1 LALLKSYETLKTG
14 FFHLKL
20 FSLNKKAAQIIVHI
34 AAWGCFLMLPLI
46 FYPRPLDSSF
56 IPEQAVTPFFFISN
70 FFYIGFYYFNTHVLF
85 SKLLEKNKIFF
96 YFLIIVGIMIFF
108 GSMPRLYQSFFGH
121 FQRFS
126 TSIPVVHPFR
136 NYHPPILSPG
146 SISIFLL
153 VFLFSTG
160 VKVMQKWMNSE
171 RRNKQIEN
179 EKLHAELSFLK
190 SQINP
195 HFLFNTLNNIYSL
208 AENKSDLTPVAVMK
222 LSNIMRYVLTE
233 ARQDTV
239 SLEKEMQFINDYI
252 ELQKIRSTDKTSV
265 GFTVVGDIS
274 GKKISPMILLP
285 FTENAFK
292 YGVSTRELSPINI
305 LVESHPDHIHFKIR
319 NNKHNNGKK
328 SLVNTGIGI
337 NNTRRRLELLYPGKY
352 ELNIEDEPFTYTINL
367 NIHS

>member
-1 LALLKSYETLKTG
+1 MTLLKSYNPAKTG
-14 FFHLKL
+14 VLQLKL

-46 FYPRPLDSSF
+46 FYPRPVDSSF

-70 FFYIGFYYFNTHVLF
+70 FFYIGFYYFNTHLLF
-85 SKLLEKNKIFF
+85 PRLLEKNKVFT
-96 YFLIIVGIMIFF
+96 YYIIIIGIMIFF
-108 GSMPRLYQSFFGH
+108 GSMPRLYQSYFGH

-126 TSIPVVHPFR
+126 TSIPLHPFK
-136 NYHPPILSPG
+136 NFHPPILSPG

-208 AENKSDLTPVAVMK
+208 AESKSDLTPVAVIK

-233 ARQDTV
+233 ARQDSV
-239 SLEKEMQFINDYI
+239 PLEKEMQFINDYI

-274 GKKISPMILLP
+274 GKKISPLILLP

-305 LVESHPDHIHFKIR
+305 LIESCQGHIHFKIR
-319 NNKHNNGKK
+319 NNKHNNGKNN
-328 SLVNTGIGI
+328 LVNTGIGI
-337 NNTRRRLELLYPGKY
+337 NNTRRRLDLLYPGRY
-352 ELNIEDEPFTYTINL
+352 ELKIEDEPLTYTINL
-367 NIHS
+367 NIQS

>member
-1 LALLKSYETLKTG
+1 MTELESYEPVKPG
-14 FFHLKL
+14 FVHLKF
-20 FSLNKKAAQIIVHI
+20 FSLNKRAAQILVHI

-46 FYPRPLDSSF
+46 FYSRPADSSF

-70 FFYIGFYYFNTHVLF
+70 FFYIGFYYFNTHMLF
-85 SKLLEKNKIFF
+85 PRLLERNKIIS
-96 YFLIIVGIMIFF
+96 YYLIIIVIMIFF
-108 GSMPRLYQSFFGH
+108 GTMRRIYEFFFGH

-126 TSIPVVHPFR
+126 TSLPLHPLRGDF
-136 NYHPPILSPG
+136 HPPILSPG
-146 SISIFLL
+146 SIAIFLL

-208 AENKSDLTPVAVMK
+208 AENKSDLTPIAVMK

-233 ARQDTV
+233 ARQDSV
-239 SLEKEMQFINDYI
+239 PLEKEMQFINDYI
-252 ELQKIRSTDKTSV
+252 ELQKIRNTDKTSV
-265 GFTVVGDIS
+265 GFTVVGDIA
-274 GKKISPMILLP
+274 GKKISPLILLP

-305 LVESHPDHIHFKIR
+305 LIESNKNNIHFRIK
-319 NNKHNNGKK
+319 NNKHNNGKN

-337 NNTRRRLELLYPGKY
+337 NNTRRRLDLLYPGKY
-352 ELNIEDEPFTYTINL
+352 ELNIEDEPLTYTINL
-367 NIHS
+367 NIQS